1 MFLSVHVA
9 WEKVNVY
16 WSQNLLDKM
25 SNFAELVSFPRHIDR
40 GGAERA
46 EGRPRGA
53 RYTGA
58 LSLAFQFTECVGQ
71 LVGKGWEDKC
81 GWIVG

>member
-53 RYTGA
+53 RYTGHWYGR
-58 LSLAFQFTECVGQ
+58 VGL
-71 LVGKGWEDKC
+71 LVRKGWEDKC